1 VSRDDRLKPRRR
13 AGDGVRCVLEGIR
26 VLFIDDDA
34 LARAALVRSIRHA
47 RRTWSVLTAAD
58 GASALEQLGHHHVD
72 LVVLDLGLP
81 GTSGREVLARLRRQH
96 PEVTVVILT
105 GLDSAAAAID
115 CTRGGAADYIVKPAA
130 FDTVLARLE
139 AVLPRREFPELIGA
153 SLVMQALRERVHR
166 VARSE
171 IPVLIAGETGTGKEL
186 VCRALHSASARA
198 AGPLVAINCGA
209 LPDSLLDTELFGHE
223 RGAFTGAA
231 GIHRGAF
238 EQADGGTL
246 MLDEVGELSPAAQVR
261 LLRVLQERTIRRVGG
276 SAEIRVDPR
285 VVAASHRDLREQ
297 VRRGQLREDLYYRL
311 AVCVIEVPALRER
324 VGDVPRLA
332 RWFVERHRARINP
345 RVESISD
352 AALDRLARRRFPGNV
367 RELESVVLAALVAS
381 DGPILEPGDLPA
393 CDAEVVPLD
402 PTVRDRQTL
411 VDAIAMAGGNLTL
424 AARTL
429 GIGRATLYRWL
440 RRDGIH
446 VRREAA

>member
-1 VSRDDRLKPRRR
+1 ML
-13 AGDGVRCVLEGIR
+13 DGVRVL
-26 VLFIDDDA
+26 LIDDDA
-34 LARAALVRSIRHA
+34 LARAALVRSLRHA
-47 RRTWSVLTAAD
+47 RRTWSVLTAGD
-58 GASALEQLGHHHVD
+58 GASALEQLGHHDVD

-81 GTSGREVLARLRRQH
+81 GISGRELLSRLRRHH
-96 PEVTVVILT
+96 PDIVVVILT

-115 CTRGGAADYIVKPAA
+115 CTRAGAADYIVKPTA
-130 FDTVLARLE
+130 FETVLARLE
-139 AVLPRREFPELIGA
+139 AVMPRRELPELVGA
-153 SLVMQALRERVHR
+153 SPAMEALRDRVRR
-166 VARSE
+166 VARSDVS
-171 IPVLIAGETGTGKEL
+171 VLIAGETGTGKEL
-186 VCRALHSASARA
+186 VCRALHGASTRA

-276 SAEIRVDPR
+276 SVDLRVDPR

-297 VRRGQLREDLYYRL
+297 VRRGALREDLFYRL
-311 AVCVIEVPALRER
+311 AVCTIEVPALRHR
-324 VGDVPRLA
+324 VGDVPLLA
-332 RWFVERHRARINP
+332 RWFVEHHRARINP
-345 RVESISD
+345 RVEAISE
-352 AALDRLARRRFPGNV
+352 AALDRLAARRFPGNV
-367 RELESVVLAALVAS
+367 RELESVVIAALVQC
-381 DGPILEPGDLPA
+381 DGPVLEPSDLPGS
-393 CDAEVVPLD
+393 DAEVVSID
-402 PTVRDRQTL
+402 PSVRERQAI
-411 VDAIAMAGGNLTL
+411 VDAIARAGGNVSL
-424 AARTL
+424 AARAL